1 MVIEIKEVSRLFGT
15 KRAVDKISLKIEPGQ
30 RLGILGPNGSGK
42 TTLIQMILGFLK
54 PSEGEILIDGQ
65 PVWPNRYALRRRFGA
80 LIEIPLLYPSLSARE
95 NLLFFARFT
104 GTELSRVDELLKMVD
119 LDPAEKKSFST
130 FSLGMKQ
137 RLGIALALM
146 NDPEFLIFDE
156 PTNGLD
162 PEGIVQV
169 RTILRD
175 ITKMGKS
182 LILCSHLLPEVEQIC
197 DTVAILQ
204 NGAMLAKRDVK
215 GLAREGNAFKI
226 VVQNP
231 DAAPQ
236 ILKDL
241 GVEPGQKEGDQ
252 TFNIVL
258 DASVNPADFLKSS
271 FDRGLRVEEF
281 VRLNKGLE
289 NFFMNLI
296 ESQKGSAKPAMA
308 AESPAHS
315 VSKEKTK

>member
-1 MVIEIKEVSRLFGT
+1 MVIEVKEVSRLFGS
-15 KRAVDKISLKIEPGQ
+15 KRAVDKVSLKIEPGQ

-42 TTLIQMILGFLK
+42 TTLIQLILGFLK
-54 PSEGEILIDGQ
+54 PTEGEITIDGL
-65 PVWPNRYALRRRFGA
+65 PVWNNRFALRRRIGS

-104 GTELSRVDELLKMVD
+104 GVDLNKVDELLKMVD

-146 NDPEFLIFDE
+146 NDPELLIFDE

-169 RTILRD
+169 RTILKD
-175 ITKMGKS
+175 ITRMGKT

-204 NGAMLAKRDVK
+204 NGSLLAKRDVK
-215 GLAREGNAFKI
+215 GLAREGNAFRI

-231 DAAPQ
+231 DIAPK

-241 GVEPGQKEGDQ
+241 GATPGEKEGEQ
-252 TFNIVL
+252 AFNIML
-258 DASVNPADFLKSS
+258 DAAVDPSDFLKSA

-281 VRLNKGLE
+281 IRLNAGLE

-296 ESQKGSAKPAMA
+296 ESQKDK
-308 AESPAHS
+308 
-315 VSKEKTK
+315 K

>member
-1 MVIEIKEVSRLFGT
+1 MVIEIKEVSRLFGQ

-42 TTLIQMILGFLK
+42 TTLIQLVLGFLK
-54 PSEGEILIDGQ
+54 PSEGEITIDGV
-65 PVWPNRYALRRRFGA
+65 PVWKNRFELRRRFGA

-104 GTELSRVDELLKMVD
+104 GVSEAKVDELLKMVD

-146 NDPEFLIFDE
+146 NDPELLIFDE

-169 RTILRD
+169 RTILKDLSR
-175 ITKMGKS
+175 MGKT

-215 GLAREGNAFKI
+215 SLAREGNSFRVA
-226 VVQNP
+226 VQNP
-231 DAAPQ
+231 DAAPG
-236 ILKDL
+236 IFKDL
-241 GVEPGQKEGDQ
+241 GIAPGQKEGDQ
-252 TFNIVL
+252 SFNIML
-258 DASVNPADFLKSS
+258 EASVDPADFLKSAL
-271 FDRGLRVEEF
+271 DKGLRIEEF

-296 ESQKGSAKPAMA
+296 ESQKEKAK
-308 AESPAHS
+308 
-315 VSKEKTK
+315 